1 MLDKRLNFIEIEKKI
16 LAKWEKEKLF
26 SFKDSDNSK
35 PYTIIMPPPNVTGS
49 LHMGHALTFTLQD
62 ILIRFNKKLGMNV
75 LWQPGTDHAGIATEI
90 IVEKKLISEKKK
102 NKNDLGREEFL
113 KQIWEWKEKS
123 GNKIVDQLKKLGTAV
138 DWSISKFT
146 LDEECSNAVKEA
158 FIQLFNDGYIY
169 QDERLV
175 NWDPK
180 LQTAISDLEV
190 NQKEVDGSLWFFK
203 YYIKETDDF
212 IEVATTRPE
221 TMFGDVAIAVHPKN
235 RALKSYI
242 GKKAIIP
249 LTERYVHI
257 IADEYA
263 DPSKGS
269 GAVKITPAHDFNDF
283 LIAKKHNLNFINIF
297 DKQAKLNSFV
307 PNKFIG
313 MDRYEAR
320 KSIIKVL
327 KENGQLTKIEN
338 NKMFVPIGERTGEVI
353 EPLLT
358 KQWFLDS
365 KKLCNQVLKSI
376 KKKEIKFHPESWM
389 NTFKHW
395 INNIEPWCIS
405 RQIWWGHRIP
415 IWYTDDGHKIAAK
428 DLNHAKN
435 ILKKKRIK
443 GKISHQESDVLD
455 TWFSSALWP
464 FSTLNWP
471 QKNKIL
477 SKYYPSDVLVTGFD
491 IIFFWVARMI
501 MMGLF
506 FMKKIPFKNIYIH
519 PLVKDEKGEKMSKSR
534 GNVIDPIEMTKI
546 YGSDSL
552 RFTLA
557 NLSTQGRDIKLSN
570 KLVEN
575 SRNFITKIWNV
586 ARFYEF
592 NDFSLDK
599 KYNFKNN
606 KLPINNWIIF
616 RFNET
621 KRKILKNLSE
631 YKFNLLLNELYHF
644 VWNDFCD
651 LYLEFC
657 KIYLKDEKN
666 KKEISSNFS
675 QLFKVILNFLNPI
688 IPFVTE
694 EISLKLKFT
703 NNSLFLESFDDN
715 FFSKNKI
722 SAKEIIN
729 FNKFIK
735 LVKDIRTEF
744 TGKNLT
750 KSSLLIFSKNKV
762 PWIDDNSILLLSLFN
777 FDKITYRTLDHESKF
792 IISSKI
798 KFNVSEN
805 GQTIIEESKIKKK
818 IEFYKKEII
827 FFEKKLNNRNF
838 VDKAPTKVVEENRK
852 KLVEAKKNLEFLKKN
867 VQN

>member
-90 IVEKKLISEKKK
+90 LVEKKLISDKKK

-123 GNKIVDQLKKLGTAV
+123 GNKIVDQLQKLGTAI

-283 LIAKKHNLNFINIF
+283 LIAKKHNLNLINIF
-297 DKQAKLNSFV
+297 DKQANLNSSV
-307 PNKFIG
+307 PNMFTG

-365 KKLCNQVLKSI
+365 KKLCNQVLESI

-389 NTFKHW
+389 NTFRHW

-428 DLNHAKN
+428 DLNHAKD

-534 GNVIDPIEMTKI
+534 GNVIDPIEMAKI

-616 RFNET
+616 RLNET

-694 EISLKLKFT
+694 EISLKLKFA
-703 NNSLFLESFDDN
+703 NNSLFSESFDDN

-735 LVKDIRTEF
+735 LVKDIRTDF
-744 TGKNLT
+744 PGKNLT

-792 IISSKI
+792 TISSKI

-818 IEFYKKEII
+818 IDFYKKEII

-852 KLVEAKKNLEFLKKN
+852 KLVEAKKNLEFLKN
-867 VQN
+867 V

>member
-26 SFKDSDNSK
+26 SFKDSDKSK

-203 YYIKETDDF
+203 YYIEETDDF

-235 RALKSYI
+235 IALKSYI

-249 LTERYVHI
+249 LTERYIHI

-297 DKQAKLNSFV
+297 DKQAKLNSSV

-338 NKMFVPIGERTGEVI
+338 NKMFVPTGERTGEVI

-376 KKKEIKFHPESWM
+376 KKKEITFHPESWM

-428 DLNHAKN
+428 DLNHAKD
-435 ILKKKRIK
+435 ILKKKRIR

-592 NDFSLDK
+592 NDFSLDT

-675 QLFKVILNFLNPI
+675 QLFKSILNFLNPI

-694 EISLKLKFT
+694 EISFKLKFT
-703 NNSLFLESFDDN
+703 NNSLFSESFDDN

-722 SAKEIIN
+722 SAKEITN
-729 FNKFIK
+729 FNKFIN
-735 LVKDIRTEF
+735 LVKDIRSEF
-744 TGKNLT
+744 TGKTLT
-750 KSSLLIFSKNKV
+750 KSSLLIFSKIKV
-762 PWIDDNSILLLSLFN
+762 PWIDDNSILLQSLFN
-777 FDKITYRTLDHESKF
+777 FNEITYRTLNHESKF

-805 GQTIIEESKIKKK
+805 GQTIIEESKIEKK
-818 IEFYKKEII
+818 IEFYEKEII
-827 FFEKKLNNRNF
+827 FFEKKLNNKNF
-838 VDKAPTKVVEENRK
+838 VDKAPTKVVEENKK
-852 KLVEAKKNLEFLKKN
+852 KLVEAKKNLEFLKN